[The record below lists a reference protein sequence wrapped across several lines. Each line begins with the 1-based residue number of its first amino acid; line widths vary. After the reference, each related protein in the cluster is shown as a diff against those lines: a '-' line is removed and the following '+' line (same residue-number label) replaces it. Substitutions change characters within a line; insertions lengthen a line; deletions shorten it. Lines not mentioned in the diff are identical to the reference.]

1 MNVSKRLQIAA
12 LILIV
17 SLGLMLRLRGL
28 SSVGFNEDEINKIE
42 AARSYLQGNFSVNLE
57 HPMLMK
63 SLITLSL
70 AAADVW
76 NRGVGQ
82 AHHLEEEVSV
92 RLPNVLFGSLT
103 AVVIFLLANEF
114 FGVAVGL
121 LSALLWSTGTIAIML
136 NRQAKEDTLLVF
148 FTWLGYYFYLRA
160 KKLSKANA
168 PASER
173 MYAAS
178 GASFGLMLASKYF
191 PHYLGLNF
199 LYYYLFSKR
208 DNYPPLRRRDTL
220 LLFGTAAL
228 LFMLANPVLLLPS
241 TWRYM
246 LHYAGEGTMT
256 HHGYL
261 MMGHFYFDDPAHLH
275 GGMPIYFYPL
285 FLALKTP
292 IPVLMALLV
301 GLVEVWKNR
310 REPGPSFMLFMF
322 LSWLVPFSL
331 VSAKWLRWMLSWT
344 PAVYIMAAL
353 GLVRIFGWASA
364 LVSQTRRKWVP
375 ALATMVA
382 LVFLAEPV
390 WVAAKSAPYY
400 SLYLNPLGLGRTAYY
415 FPHDEMNDMGLREAL
430 GQISEHAPR
439 GAMVGGATEPVFNYY
454 FHRFGRNDLRYF
466 DLADHAQ
473 QMAAS
478 PSAYL
483 VVQEGRK
490 YLENISYVQNVE
502 AYQVPVQTVQIG
514 GAEAVRVYREVE
526 FADGN
531 IHRVD
536 GKVAVTRAV
545 KTAAFGPAIN
555 IADFSAAT
563 WRYVSFALPHFMA
576 ERLRIKPER
585 NR

>member
-1 MNVSKRLQIAA
+1 MSKRLQIAA

-17 SLGLMLRLRGL
+17 ALGLMLRLRGL
-28 SSVGFNEDEINKIE
+28 SSIGFNEDEIHKIE
-42 AARSYLQGNFSVNLE
+42 AAHSYMHGDLAVNLE

-76 NRGVGQ
+76 NRGAGR
-82 AHHLEEEVSV
+82 AHRVEEEVSV

-103 AVVIFLLANEF
+103 AVVIFLLAKEF

-121 LSALLWSTGTIAIML
+121 LSSLLWSTGTIAIML

-148 FTWLGYYFYLRA
+148 FTWLAYYFYLRA
-160 KKLSKANA
+160 KKLSKAGT
-168 PASER
+168 PGSER

-199 LYYYLFSKR
+199 LYYYLFGDR
-208 DNYPPLRRRDTL
+208 RPQGLRLQRDTL
-220 LLFGTAAL
+220 LVLGTCALF
-228 LFMLANPVLLLPS
+228 FILADPVVLLPS

-261 MMGHFYFDDPAHLH
+261 MMGRFYFDDPAHMR

-292 IPVLMALLV
+292 IPVLVALLV
-301 GLVEVWKNR
+301 GLIETWKRR
-310 REPGPSFMLFMF
+310 REPGPCFMIFTF
-322 LSWLVPFSL
+322 LLWLVPFSL
-331 VSAKWLRWMLSWT
+331 VSAKWLRWMLSWM
-344 PAVYIMAAL
+344 PSVYIIAAL

-364 LVSQTRRKWVP
+364 SVSQTRRQWAP
-375 ALATMVA
+375 ALATIVA

-390 WVAAKSAPYY
+390 WVTAARAPYY
-400 SLYLNPLGLGRTAYY
+400 TLYLNPLGLGRTAYY
-415 FPHDEMNDMGLREAL
+415 FPHDEMNDMGLREAI
-430 GQISEHAPR
+430 GPISEHAPR
-439 GAMVGGATEPVFNYY
+439 GANVGGATEPVFHYY
-454 FHRFGRNDLRYF
+454 FHRFGRDDLRYF
-466 DLADHAQ
+466 DLGDQAHGL
-473 QMAAS
+473 AAS
-478 PSAYL
+478 PSAYV

-490 YLENISYVQNVE
+490 YFENITYVQNVE
-502 AYQVPVQTVQIG
+502 TYQIPVQTIQIG
-514 GAEAVRVYREVE
+514 GAEAVRVYRDVE
-526 FADGN
+526 FMHGGV
-531 IHRVD
+531 HPVD
-536 GKVAVTRAV
+536 GKVVA
-545 KTAAFGPAIN
+545 
-555 IADFSAAT
+555 SAA
-563 WRYVSFALPHFMA
+563 
-576 ERLRIKPER
+576 IKPFPWGLGLNLVQWRHPERPSPRIELGR